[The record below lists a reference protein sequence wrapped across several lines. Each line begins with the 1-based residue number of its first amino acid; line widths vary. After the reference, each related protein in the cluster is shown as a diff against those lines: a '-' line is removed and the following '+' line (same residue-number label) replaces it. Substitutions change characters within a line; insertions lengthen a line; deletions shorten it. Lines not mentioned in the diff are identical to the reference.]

1 MTDTTTSPRD
11 MAPDGPGARHEPA
24 RPPVVPDFV
33 PAETG
38 VPRVER
44 VGAQIEWGSL
54 RGKALSVGQYLKR
67 NPQLVVGLVLLL
79 GLGAFSL
86 FGRLF
91 VDVGE
96 ARPLAGPPSM
106 APSARY
112 PFGTDPQ
119 GRSVLAVMIEG
130 AYLTIRTG
138 VVAGLIGIVV
148 GSVVGFVAGYY
159 GGWVD
164 RIVTWVVDVLLT
176 VPAILFLV
184 IISSV
189 MTEGLSSLGMALIIA
204 LLAWRRPA
212 RQVRSQILVMREA
225 GYVEMAKLSGASGPA
240 IIFREI
246 APNLLPYLVSSFIV
260 AVAAAILAS
269 IGLEAMGLGPQ
280 NEPTLGMTIFW
291 IMQFS
296 AFLLGLWWWILPPVV
311 ILIILF
317 VGLYLLNAGL
327 DELANPRLRRR
338 A

>member
-1 MTDTTTSPRD
+1 MSDAGT
-11 MAPDGPGARHEPA
+11 
-24 RPPVVPDFV
+24 
-33 PAETG
+33 
-38 VPRVER
+38 PRVER
-44 VGAQIEWGSL
+44 IAAEAESGTLHAAALGTARYL
-54 RGKALSVGQYLKR
+54 RR
-67 NPQLVVGLVLLL
+67 NPQLVVGLLLLL
-79 GLGAFSL
+79 GLAAFSL

-96 ARPLAGPPSM
+96 AAPLAGPASQPPSD
-106 APSARY
+106 RY

-119 GRSVLAVMIEG
+119 GRNVLAVVIEG
-130 AYLTIRTG
+130 SWLTIRTG
-138 VVAGLIGIVV
+138 VLAGLIGIAF
-148 GSVVGFVAGYY
+148 GSAVGFVAGYY

-164 RIVTWVVDVLLT
+164 RVITWVVDVLLT

-184 IISSV
+184 IISAV
-189 MTEGLSSLGMALIIA
+189 VQDGLTSLSMALVIA

-225 GYVEMAKLSGASGPA
+225 GYVEMARLSGSSGPA

-246 APNLLPYLVSSFIV
+246 APNLMPYLISSFIV

-269 IGLEAMGLGPQ
+269 VGLEAMGLGPQ
-280 NEPTLGMTIFW
+280 NEPTLGMTVYW

-317 VGLYLLNAGL
+317 VGLYLLNSGL

-338 A
+338 G